1 MSLPR
6 TLLRPLRR
14 LYTTARRD
22 REFKNARQILLGGEA
37 TRPLRLK
44 GGLVPPDLTDREA
57 RLVEQISLVSDPA
70 DTMYRPGAAV
80 SYLCAGV
87 SAVRGIDAS
96 LAAAGKTISK
106 GAILDFPCGYGRVL
120 RFLRVMFPD
129 ATIVGSEL
137 PGAGLDFCRSAFSI
151 QTIPSSVDL
160 KTLTFPRKF
169 DLMFCGSLFTHID
182 ERMAVD
188 LLGFFH
194 RHLAEGGVCIFTTHG
209 PHVIDVMNNKV
220 LEFNL
225 SSEGKERLVR
235 DYQEKGYGFAD
246 YVGQSGYGISLVSQS
261 HVAELA
267 HRVGTWERVFLLDSG
282 WHGLQDIHAFAAR

>member
-1 MSLPR
+1 MSIPR

-14 LYTTARRD
+14 LLTTAQMG
-22 REFKNARQILLGGEA
+22 REFRNARRALLGREA
-37 TRPLRLK
+37 TRALRAK

-57 RLVEQISLVSDPA
+57 RYVEQVSLAVDPA
-70 DTMYRPGAAV
+70 DTMYRPGMAV
-80 SYLCAGV
+80 DYLCAGV
-87 SAVRGIDAS
+87 SAVRCIDAS
-96 LAAAGKTISK
+96 LAAVGKTISK

-137 PGAGLDFCRSAFSI
+137 PGARLDFCRSAFSI

-169 DLMFCGSLFTHID
+169 DLIFCGSLFTHID
-182 ERMAVD
+182 EPMAVD

-194 RHLAEGGVCIFTTHG
+194 RHLAEGGVCIFSTHG
-209 PHVIDVMNNKV
+209 PHLIDVMNSKV
-220 LEFNL
+220 LTFNL

-246 YVGQSGYGISLVSQS
+246 YVGQSGYGISLASQS
-261 HVAELA
+261 RVAELA
-267 HRVGTWERVFLLDSG
+267 HSVGKWEQVVFLDSG
-282 WHGLQDIHAFAAR
+282 WHGLQDVHAFAAR